1 MTLEANAKI
10 EEAMQ
15 LVKQNCSVQNIKYVL
30 WETVA
35 LRVVH
40 PLGVEEMMGSNLG
53 STRRHN

>member
-35 LRVVH
+35 SRVVH